1 MSFSKRRCRFGLTR
15 PAARETRHGATIVR
29 SRKRFG
35 GKFAIVR
42 QKSLRARLA
51 RIPARPWTAQKR
63 HLENPCYAR
72 DMEIFNKPVSDLT
85 GTELLDRFEKL
96 AACDRRNTVQLL
108 IAIAE
113 IDARRLWATRA
124 CSSMF
129 EFCVRFYHMSEALTA
144 KRIWAA
150 RTARRFP
157 VLLGMLERGDIHLGA
172 VHLLARHLTDE
183 NHRALLARARHRSSR
198 EIETLVAEIAPQP
211 DVPSR
216 IRARPQRRQVQTS
229 SLPIPGVEA
238 DPGERFAPTPARAEP
253 AERSYATH
261 RCAAVDNV
269 AAAPASQPTRRQVRA
284 LAPRRYKVEITVD
297 EETHDKLRRLQDL
310 LGNQATG
317 ADPAEIVSRAIDV
330 LLEQTLKRKAALTD
344 RPRAGG
350 RRNGSRRPG
359 APQSDPGSNV
369 VRTPMPR
376 RIPAAVRR
384 EVWLRDDGACV
395 FVDGSGERC
404 GATRHVEFHHR
415 TPFARGG
422 AHEASN
428 IELRCR
434 AHNQA
439 QADLDFG
446 TAFMNARRRR

>member
-1 MSFSKRRCRFGLTR
+1 
-15 PAARETRHGATIVR
+15 
-29 SRKRFG
+29 
-35 GKFAIVR
+35 
-42 QKSLRARLA
+42 
-51 RIPARPWTAQKR
+51 
-63 HLENPCYAR
+63 
-72 DMEIFNKPVSDLT
+72 
-85 GTELLDRFEKL
+85 
-96 AACDRRNTVQLL
+96 
-108 IAIAE
+108 
-113 IDARRLWATRA
+113 
-124 CSSMF
+124 
-129 EFCVRFYHMSEALTA
+129 
-144 KRIWAA
+144 
-150 RTARRFP
+150 
-157 VLLGMLERGDIHLGA
+157 
-172 VHLLARHLTDE
+172 
-183 NHRALLARARHRSSR
+183 
-198 EIETLVAEIAPQP
+198 
-211 DVPSR
+211 
-216 IRARPQRRQVQTS
+216 
-229 SLPIPGVEA
+229 
-238 DPGERFAPTPARAEP
+238 
-253 AERSYATH
+253 
-261 RCAAVDNV
+261 VDNV